1 MSGRPSAAAETAL
14 RLWHRTDARGT
25 AGDDV
30 AARAAHL
37 CTQLDSGLSRWVGT
51 VGYHVILDRALSL
64 TRPAHPAL
72 TNVSCRIDD
81 TASLESAIRDHGA
94 QPVAAGMI
102 ALLESLIDV
111 LGRIIGEDLATHL
124 IDGIGAAGRESAASD
139 TKGGSNG

>member
-1 MSGRPSAAAETAL
+1 MSRRPSAAADTAL
-14 RLWHRTDARGT
+14 RLWHRGDARGS

-37 CTQLDSGLSRWVGT
+37 SAQLDSGLSRWVGV
-51 VGYHVILDRALSL
+51 VGYHALLDRALGL

-81 TASLESAIRDHGA
+81 TTSLATAIRDHGA

-102 ALLESLIDV
+102 ALVESLIEL

-124 IDGIGAAGRESAASD
+124 VEGIAAGGREGAASD
-139 TKGGSNG
+139 TKGRSHG

>member
-1 MSGRPSAAAETAL
+1 MSRRPSAAAETAL
-14 RLWHRTDARGT
+14 RLWHHKDARGA

-37 CTQLDSGLSRWVGT
+37 CTQLDAGLSRWVGA
-51 VGYHVILDRALSL
+51 VGYRAILGRALSL

-72 TNVSCRIDD
+72 TNLSCRTDD
-81 TASLESAIRDHGA
+81 TESLESAIRDHGA

-102 ALLESLIDV
+102 ALLESLIEL

-124 IDGIGAAGRESAASD
+124 IDGIGAAGREGRASD
-139 TKGGSNG
+139 TKERSNG